1 MHEQRRG
8 KLVLEI
14 IGALAADYLTAKGLI
29 VAGGVS
35 SGGKS
40 LVESLLRRR
49 AEEARDILVDAISKG
64 KHTVRNIQDD
74 EAAAIVLR
82 YMRAAEEG
90 AARLNLKL
98 MAQVIAEQVSE
109 PGFYAND
116 FLLWADVLASLRR
129 EEVLILGVMYRRA
142 VEVGDDPR
150 IRTGEFWVDC
160 KKALK
165 EKYNMSDD
173 TSEAYASSL
182 MRTGLI
188 QLLGGLLDIGQAY
201 RPSANLAKLGDMVD
215 IEMAYMET
223 PYGVS

>member
-1 MHEQRRG
+1 MKGAE
-8 KLVLEI
+8 LALEI

-29 VAGGVS
+29 LAGGLS
-35 SGGKS
+35 SGGKF
-40 LVESLLRRR
+40 LVEQLLRVR
-49 AEEARDILVDAISKG
+49 AEEARDILIDAMSKG
-64 KHTVRNIQDD
+64 KQTARDVKDN
-74 EAAAIVLR
+74 EAAAIILR

-116 FLLWADVLASLRR
+116 FLLWADVLAGLRR

-150 IRTGEFWVDC
+150 KRTGEFWVDC
-160 KKALK
+160 KKELK
-165 EKYNMSDD
+165 EKHSMNDD
-173 TSEAYASSL
+173 TAEAYASSL

-201 RPSANLAKLGDMVD
+201 RPSPNLAKLGDMVD
-215 IEMAYMET
+215 IETTYMET
-223 PYGVS
+223 PYGWS